1 MENNKNEKIKPF
13 SMVITDDDIRAV
25 EGEEAVKE
33 RHEKLQKPFIM
44 DETMMKEKEY
54 LVLMEFEFPEE
65 DRENERFFDFITGT
79 TATVYD
85 YIKDIMYNDNEA
97 GLDIMH
103 SYVLVDS
110 PKVSISK
117 RITIYKFMKN
127 AIVTGKV
134 IDESGFNIDEFYYED
149 PDEEEEE

>member
-1 MENNKNEKIKPF
+1 MEETKRIKPF
-13 SMVITDDDIRAV
+13 SMGITDDQIRAI
-25 EGEEAVKE
+25 EGEEGVRKRRE
-33 RHEKLQKPFIM
+33 SLEKPFIM

-79 TATVYD
+79 TATVYE
-85 YIKDIMYNDNEA
+85 YIKNIMYNNNES

-117 RITIYKFMKN
+117 KITIYKFMKN

-134 IDESGFNIDEFYYED
+134 VDESGFDIEEYYYD
-149 PDEEEEE
+149 PEDEEEEE

>member
-1 MENNKNEKIKPF
+1 MENKNEKIKPF

-33 RHEKLQKPFIM
+33 RHEALQKPFIM

-79 TATVYD
+79 TSTVYE
-85 YIKDIMYNDNEA
+85 YIKGIMYNDNES

-103 SYVLVDS
+103 SYVIVDS
-110 PKVSISK
+110 AKVTISK

-134 IDESGFNIDEFYYED
+134 IDESGFNIDEYYYED